1 MLSSFSDFVGNTA
14 QSVWLAFQVLFVSGF
29 IFCSIA
35 MLFKGDEAVAAGR
48 RAVTQFRINLSIYF
62 FDVLFIAPLVG
73 LLVQVIRLTVDHQ
86 QLRLIPTAVWSS
98 QHQAVTFVAVIFIG
112 DFCSYWRHRLE
123 HTRLLWP
130 SHAIHHSDPQM
141 SWLTLA
147 RFHPV
152 NRFTTAALDILWLAL
167 LGFPDWALVANELVR
182 HYYGEFI
189 HADLPW
195 TYGPFGRI
203 FVSPVMHQ
211 WHHARDVVGAGS
223 NFATVFSVF
232 DQAFRTHHV
241 PGLCTVPLGVVD
253 DMGDGVTGQL
263 LYPLRVWRG
272 QITGLWHR
280 SQSPELPKPQP

>member
-1 MLSSFSDFVGNTA
+1 MSLFLNFVVNAA
-14 QSVWLAFQVLFVSGF
+14 QSVWLAFQILFLSGF

-35 MLFKGDEAVAAGR
+35 MLFKGDEAIAAGR
-48 RAVTQFRINLSIYF
+48 RAIGQFRINLSIHL
-62 FDVLFIAPLVG
+62 FDILFIAPLVG
-73 LLVQVIRLTVDHQ
+73 LLVQVIRVTVDTYGW
-86 QLRLIPTAVWSS
+86 RLIPESVWSS
-98 QHQAVTFVAVIFIG
+98 PHPVVTFVAVIFIG
-112 DFCSYWRHRLE
+112 DFCSYWRHRME

-130 SHAIHHSDPQM
+130 SHAIHHSDTQM

-152 NRFTTAALDILWLAL
+152 NRFTTAAVDIAWLAI
-167 LGFPDWALVANELVR
+167 LGFPDWALVANEIVR

-195 TYGPFGRI
+195 TYGRLGRI

-241 PGLCTVPLGVVD
+241 PGLCTVPLGVTD

-263 LYPLRVWRG
+263 LYPLRVWRR
-272 QITGLWHR
+272 QIAELWR
-280 SQSPELPKPQP
+280 RPPLPGPLKPQP